1 MASRDTV
8 YLFDLWKT
16 LGFSIDRDPILDVQE
31 ALGHNVTIVGGT
43 ATAQAD
49 PDFTRLCLTTD
60 IRDPRKFVEFL
71 AAACGRKA
79 SDEAHAAFAAL
90 IARERAGFGLY
101 KDTLPTL
108 RGLQKLGA
116 RLGLISNL
124 WPFPVEH
131 IFVDCGLEQYFEH
144 RIYSFETGFAK
155 PDPEIFREAV
165 ELFHVHPDDCVMV
178 GDNPVADIE
187 GALAAGM
194 RAALID
200 RSGKAT
206 FDRQGA
212 AVIAKLTDLLK
223 PGY

>member
-1 MASRDTV
+1 MSSQHTV

-31 ALGHNVTIVGGT
+31 ILGHNVTVVDGS
-43 ATAQAD
+43 ARALAD
-49 PDFTRLCLTTD
+49 PDFARLCLTTD
-60 IRDPRKFVEFL
+60 IRNPRKFVDFL
-71 AAACGRKA
+71 AAACGRPA
-79 SDEAHAAFAAL
+79 TEEAHAAFKAL

-101 KDTLPTL
+101 KDSLPAL
-108 RGLQKLGA
+108 RGLQRAGA

-124 WPFPVEH
+124 WPFPVRH
-131 IFVDCGLEQYFEH
+131 IFEDTGLGQYFEH
-144 RIYSFETGFAK
+144 RIYSFATGFAK

-165 ELFHVHPDDCVMV
+165 ELFHVAPEDCVMV

-187 GALAAGM
+187 GALAVGM

-200 RSGKAT
+200 RSGKAA
-206 FDRQGA
+206 FDRPGA
-212 AVIAKLTDLLK
+212 AVIGKLTDLLK